1 MAKTIFGTSEKSN
14 FIINMTPQQLRRY
27 CCNGLLIALTLGFAS
42 MWLFDLTL
50 NAESD
55 LAQQMLDGNLLAN
68 LIVGLRTY
76 SSAFAIGGVLA
87 MILAII
93 GISKQQYGKKDYL
106 LPGCLCGGIL
116 LLGVISFLIC
126 YNYNDGFFGQYGRNE
141 GLLAL
146 IFYVCFF
153 FTGTLLRTE
162 QTVIRF
168 LNGVTVLGLAGC
180 FWALLQS
187 LPIEVIPSTF
197 QKLEPIL
204 LERVFLPSGLTGNP
218 VAFAML
224 LTMLG
229 AVSITAAFFAQE
241 KKLRL
246 FHTISAAVFCF
257 FLLKTQCLAA
267 LIGAAILLIGAVV
280 LILVK
285 KNAAAPL
292 PKLGLLIAVMIC
304 SVLLSAFSPAINNT
318 RTIGDHVPAQN
329 GYVLHD
335 GAIVWADGFY
345 RLKTAGPYSLR
356 KAEGEWDIHSAPSVH
371 SYLSGEAVDLIQK
384 YPLLGTGPDNYTYAQ
399 LSTSAEVSYNPNLAD
414 RPYND
419 LLYIAATRGIP
430 SLLCYLA
437 LAVLAL
443 VRAYRSG
450 KQTKCWIFPALILSI
465 GGYLLTSICGI
476 SVILVAPLFWT
487 LLGIACG
494 PVEEEKADG
503 GK

>member
-14 FIINMTPQQLRRY
+14 FIVNMTPQQLRRY
-27 CCNGLLIALTLGFAS
+27 CCNGLLIALALGFAS

-50 NAESD
+50 NAEGE
-55 LAQQMLDGNLLAN
+55 LAEQMLEGNLLAN
-68 LIVGLRTY
+68 LVVALRTY

-93 GISKQQYGKKDYL
+93 GISKQQYSKKDIC
-106 LPGCLCGGIL
+106 LPGCLCGAIL
-116 LLGVISFLIC
+116 LLGAISFLIC

-153 FTGTLLRTE
+153 FTGTLLRAE
-162 QTVIRF
+162 QTIIRF

-187 LPIEVIPSTF
+187 LPIEAIPSSF

-292 PKLGLLIAVMIC
+292 PKLGALIAVMLC
-304 SVLLSAFSPAINNT
+304 SVLLSAFAPSINNT
-318 RTIGDHVPAQN
+318 RTIGDHVPAEN

-356 KAEGEWDIHSAPSVH
+356 KADGWEIQSAPAVH
-371 SYLSGEAVDLIQK
+371 GYLSGEAVSIIKK
-384 YPLLGTGPDNYTYAQ
+384 YPLLGTGADNYTYAL

-437 LAVLAL
+437 LTVIAL
-443 VRAYRSG
+443 VRACRSG
-450 KQTKCWIFPALILSI
+450 KQTKRWIFPALIFSI
-465 GGYLLTSICGI
+465 SGYLLTSICGI

-494 PVEEEKADG
+494 PVDEEKTEP